1 MNEKM
6 KRFGTLWIILLMG
19 LFHSGELAAQTVNAI
34 KVVGNHA
41 PPYRIIE
48 GNSFSGIYFDAMKE
62 IGKRIDITI
71 VFKEK
76 PFKRALKLMEYGRAD
91 VMLGPNR
98 NPEREA
104 YMVYTEA
111 TVGRAN
117 KAFYVHPESP
127 LITQYDDLKGKRI
140 VTHRGKK
147 YFDKFDNDGSLEKIV
162 ANSYA
167 QAIFMISKRRGD
179 AVIMPE
185 NGGDYLLMESN
196 IFLIKSPFIVEGKQ
210 SYLTI
215 SRKSPV
221 IELQTKIEE
230 AMSEIYSDGTMDK
243 ILNQYSF
250 EK

>member
-1 MNEKM
+1 MNEKI
-6 KRFGTLWIILLMG
+6 RNVGTLWIILLIG
-19 LFHSGELAAQTVNAI
+19 LFHGGELSAQTVNVI

-48 GNSFSGIYFDAMKE
+48 GDSFSGIYFDAMKE
-62 IGKRIDITI
+62 IGKRTGTTID
-71 VFKEK
+71 FKEQ
-76 PFKRALKLMEYGRAD
+76 PFKRALRLMEYGRAD

-140 VTHRGKK
+140 ITHRGKR
-147 YFDKFDNDGSLEKIV
+147 YFDKFDNDGSLKKIV
-162 ANSYA
+162 TNSYT
-167 QAIFMISKRRGD
+167 QAIEMVSRRRGD
-179 AVIMPE
+179 VVIMPE
-185 NGGDYLLMESN
+185 SEGGYLLKEN
-196 IFLIKSPFIVEGKQ
+196 NVTLKKSPFIVRGKQ
-210 SYLTI
+210 SYITI

-221 IELQTKIEE
+221 IKLQTKIEE
-230 AMSEIYSDGTMDK
+230 AMSEMISDGTMDN
-243 ILNQYSF
+243 ILNRYSF
-250 EK
+250 EN